1 MLGDAASRNLTLARA
16 HGMSQFSCCPKTGG
30 GLTRRVVFGGLTNG
44 WDQGM
49 GCQRSGQYANDPAC
63 ENRTLETIVTNNTLA
78 LPRDLSTAADGTLRQ
93 AFVPELQA
101 CRRQRTHLAG
111 VTLDGS
117 TGGRA
122 SPRFVEGA
130 AGTQL
135 EIAATFRL
143 PSARPLSQGQCRPGL
158 MLAPGGLATTTG
170 CAIGNG

>member
-1 MLGDAASRNLTLARA
+1 
-16 HGMSQFSCCPKTGG
+16 
-30 GLTRRVVFGGLTNG
+30 
-44 WDQGM
+44 M
-49 GCQRSGQYANDPAC
+49 GCKGKRGQWNDPAC
-63 ENRTLETIVTNNTLA
+63 ENRTLETVSTNNTLA
-78 LPRDLSTAADGTLRQ
+78 LPWDLSTATDGTLRQ

-143 PSARPLSQGQCRPGL
+143 PSAKPLSQGQCGPRL
-158 MLAPGGLATTTG
+158 VLAPGCLAVTTG
-170 CAIGNG
+170 CTISDD